1 MTLTPEAH
9 TAVDHLNIERID
21 QAIAT
26 AHAQITWRSPADRL
40 LIRAVIDELLDRRN
54 KLTKQ

>member
-1 MTLTPEAH
+1 MAAPTQPH
-9 TAVDHLNIERID
+9 TVEHID

-40 LIRAVIDELLDRRN
+40 LIRAVIDELLDQRN
-54 KLTKQ
+54 QLTHTSRINR

>member
-9 TAVDHLNIERID
+9 TAVEHLNIERID

-40 LIRAVIDELLDRRN
+40 LIRAAIDELLDQRNNLTRR
-54 KLTKQ
+54 

>member
-1 MTLTPEAH
+1 MSAPTQPH
-9 TAVDHLNIERID
+9 TVERID

-54 KLTKQ
+54 KLTKRNT